1 MMYRLI
7 STAIYIKNDDKYY
20 EVVRCFVK
28 KTVYFII
35 LMQYIPENH
44 K

>member
-20 EVVRCFVK
+20 EVVRRFVK
-28 KTVYFII
+28 KTVYFITEI
-35 LMQYIPENH
+35 NFL
-44 K
+44 